1 MYQWSGQTK
10 LEKQIF
16 YRKKKKPYSKLES
29 KIVAISLSPCPQQ
42 MQNSIPWDTKKC
54 SATTKWIPKNK
65 NLTLFYQTDLEPK
78 KSKAA
83 LPQRQNK
90 HL

>member
-16 YRKKKKPYSKLES
+16 YRKKKPYSKLES

-42 MQNSIPWDTKKC
+42 TQQNSIPWDTKKC
-54 SATTKWIPKNK
+54 SATTKLIPNKK